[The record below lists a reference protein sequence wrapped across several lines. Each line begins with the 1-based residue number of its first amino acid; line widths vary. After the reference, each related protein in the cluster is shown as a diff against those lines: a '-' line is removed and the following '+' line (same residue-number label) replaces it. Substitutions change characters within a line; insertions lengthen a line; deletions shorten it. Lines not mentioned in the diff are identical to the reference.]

1 MVTVHGPDGSNEG
14 LVVCGH
20 VFWQKPQKITATRLH
35 IENYPGSAGVSPAV
49 ATQRTVGTIL
59 PMDVLDTSLDLNVTI
74 TGCTPI
80 GRGNKF
86 GQASVVRVSITNH
99 SRNRSRVK

>member
-1 MVTVHGPDGSNEG
+1 
-14 LVVCGH
+14 
-20 VFWQKPQKITATRLH
+20 
-35 IENYPGSAGVSPAV
+35 
-49 ATQRTVGTIL
+49 
-59 PMDVLDTSLDLNVTI
+59 MDVLDTNLDLNATI

-99 SRNRSRVK
+99 SLKDGIYAADFAGCPEKLPRRTPILTLV